1 MLVHNSRRHANQR
14 TFCFLVIMFYHKEII
29 YGKHTRKSQ
38 HKTTTIV
45 AKVDFLVNDS
55 RIIFIMAN
63 NKIDK
68 LPVLGIRVC

>member
-1 MLVHNSRRHANQR
+1 
-14 TFCFLVIMFYHKEII
+14 MFYHKEII